1 MPEGR
6 TGKTLLEVE
15 IDAELAAEAAARGVD
30 LSATLEE
37 ALTRMT
43 AADRGAEWRQRN
55 AATLEAY
62 DRHIESDG
70 LWSDGLRTW

>member
-1 MPEGR
+1 MADGK

-15 IDAELAAEAAARGVD
+15 IDAALAADAVARGVD

-37 ALTRMT
+37 ALTRVS
-43 AADRGAEWRQRN
+43 AAERGAELRSRN
-55 AATLEAY
+55 VRALDAY